1 MHFHV
6 QNIKLKVLGMNKSP
20 DPTQE
25 DWGLMNPQLQD
36 NEIWGFINLMVQ
48 YMRL

>member
-6 QNIKLKVLGMNKSP
+6 QNIKMKALGMNKSP
-20 DPTQE
+20 DPTQK
-25 DWGLMNPQLQD
+25 DWGLMNLQFQD

-48 YMRL
+48 YMRI

>member
-20 DPTQE
+20 GPTQVG
-25 DWGLMNPQLQD
+25 WGLMNPQFQD
-36 NEIWGFINLMVQ
+36 NEIWRLTNLMVQ
-48 YMRL
+48 YMRI

>member
-1 MHFHV
+1 M
-6 QNIKLKVLGMNKSP
+6 QNIKMKVLGMNKSP

-25 DWGLMNPQLQD
+25 DWGLMNPQFQD

-48 YMRL
+48 YMKL